1 MDDSPCNEDH
11 MVDVAQLVR
20 ASDCGSE
27 GRGFEPLLPP
37 SRRKKITPQRVKLYV
52 SMIRKVFCF
61 WGIVYSESDCP
72 LLDPAPFVPV
82 REEDAN
88 CGRCVGFH
96 RYAFNSSPCCIRST
110 IPSRAALLRTIISVF
125 LQEAPRF
132 PGRTKHP
139 SVPVSPLRPL
149 PPAEIHIR
157 CQIGPEHRNRSVSDV
172 RRTSGFLTLPGR
184 LRRGCDN
191 TLPG

>member
-1 MDDSPCNEDH
+1 M
-11 MVDVAQLVR
+11 ATKRIFFKQQLISCILHPITQPIPFSAR
-20 ASDCGSE
+20 
-27 GRGFEPLLPP
+27 RTFE
-37 SRRKKITPQRVKLYV
+37 RKGDKKQKPYV

-61 WGIVYSESDCP
+61 RGIVYSESGCP

-96 RYAFNSSPCCIRST
+96 RCAFNSSPCCIRST

-125 LQEAPRF
+125 LQEAPDFQEGPSARLCPYHRF
-132 PGRTKHP
+132 A
-139 SVPVSPLRPL
+139 LL
-149 PPAEIHIR
+149 PPAEIHSR
-157 CQIGPEHRNRSVSDV
+157 CQIGPEHWNRSVSDV
-172 RRTSGFLTLPGR
+172 RRTSGFLTLAGR
-184 LRRGCDN
+184 LRRDCDN

>member
-1 MDDSPCNEDH
+1 
-11 MVDVAQLVR
+11 MVDVAQSVR

-37 SRRKKITPQRVKLYV
+37 SRRKKITPQRGKPYV

-61 WGIVYSESDCP
+61 RGIVFGIGLSEPRSG
-72 LLDPAPFVPV
+72 PV
-82 REEDAN
+82 RPGP
-88 CGRCVGFH
+88 GRGRELRTMRWIPSLCVQQ
-96 RYAFNSSPCCIRST
+96 SPCCIRST
-110 IPSRAALLRTIISVF
+110 ILSHAALRRTILSVF
-125 LQEAPRF
+125 FAGNPRF
-132 PGRTKHP
+132 PGRAKRP

-157 CQIGPEHRNRSVSDV
+157 CQIGPEHWNRSVSDV

>member
-1 MDDSPCNEDH
+1 MPRLRSR
-11 MVDVAQLVR
+11 VR
-20 ASDCGSE
+20 VPFSA
-27 GRGFEPLLPP
+27 RRTFE
-37 SRRKKITPQRVKLYV
+37 RKGDKKQNPYV

-61 WGIVYSESDCP
+61 RGIVYSESGCP
-72 LLDPAPFVPV
+72 SPDPAPFVPV

-88 CGRCVGFH
+88 CGQCVGFH
-96 RYAFNSSPCCIRST
+96 RCAFNSFHAAYVRPFRVMQPCFERYFPFFFAGS
-110 IPSRAALLRTIISVF
+110 
-125 LQEAPRF
+125 PRF
-132 PGRTKHP
+132 PGRAKRP

-184 LRRGCDN
+184 LR
-191 TLPG
+191 

>member
-1 MDDSPCNEDH
+1 M
-11 MVDVAQLVR
+11 VR

-37 SRRKKITPQRVKLYV
+37 SRRKKITPQRAKPYV

-61 WGIVYSESDCP
+61 RGIVYSESDCP
-72 LLDPAPFVPV
+72 CSDPAPFVPA

-96 RYAFNSSPCCIRST
+96 RCAFNSSPCCIRST
-110 IPSRAALLRTIISVF
+110 IPSRAALRRTILSVF
-125 LQEAPRF
+125 FAGSPRF
-132 PGRTKHP
+132 PGRAKRP
-139 SVPVSPLRPL
+139 SVSVSPLRPL
-149 PPAEIHIR
+149 PPAEIHSR

-172 RRTSGFLTLPGR
+172 RRTSGFLTLAGR
-184 LRRGCDN
+184 LRRDCDN

>member
-1 MDDSPCNEDH
+1 M
-11 MVDVAQLVR
+11 DVAQLVR

-37 SRRKKITPQRVKLYV
+37 SRRKKITPQRAKPYV

-61 WGIVYSESDCP
+61 RGIVYSESDCP
-72 LLDPAPFVPV
+72 SSDPAPFVPV

-96 RYAFNSSPCCIRST
+96 RCAFNSLHAAYVRPFRVV
-110 IPSRAALLRTIISVF
+110 AALRRTILSVF
-125 LQEAPRF
+125 FAGSPRF
-132 PGRTKHP
+132 PGRAKRP

-149 PPAEIHIR
+149 PPAEIHTR

>member
-1 MDDSPCNEDH
+1 MPRLRSR
-11 MVDVAQLVR
+11 VR
-20 ASDCGSE
+20 VPFSA
-27 GRGFEPLLPP
+27 RRTFE
-37 SRRKKITPQRVKLYV
+37 RKGDKKQNPYV

-61 WGIVYSESDCP
+61 RGIVYSESGCP
-72 LLDPAPFVPV
+72 SPDPAPFVPV

-96 RYAFNSSPCCIRST
+96 RCAFNSFHAHTFDHSESCSPASNDNFRFFAGS
-110 IPSRAALLRTIISVF
+110 
-125 LQEAPRF
+125 PRF
-132 PGRTKHP
+132 PGRAKRP

-149 PPAEIHIR
+149 PPAEIHTR
-157 CQIGPEHRNRSVSDV
+157 CQIGPEHWNRSVSDV

>member
-1 MDDSPCNEDH
+1 MFCFAFAPFTSTRDVPTPFWQILHDKRAGQSDILSSAAISPRFFARNFCTYRKRVLHLHSEKTAKGH
-11 MVDVAQLVR
+11 TVDVAQLVR

-37 SRRKKITPQRVKLYV
+37 SRRKKITPQRANPYV

-61 WGIVYSESDCP
+61 RGIVYSESGCP

-96 RYAFNSSPCCIRST
+96 RCAFNSLH
-110 IPSRAALLRTIISVF
+110 AAYV
-125 LQEAPRF
+125 
-132 PGRTKHP
+132 
-139 SVPVSPLRPL
+139 
-149 PPAEIHIR
+149 
-157 CQIGPEHRNRSVSDV
+157 
-172 RRTSGFLTLPGR
+172 
-184 LRRGCDN
+184 
-191 TLPG
+191 